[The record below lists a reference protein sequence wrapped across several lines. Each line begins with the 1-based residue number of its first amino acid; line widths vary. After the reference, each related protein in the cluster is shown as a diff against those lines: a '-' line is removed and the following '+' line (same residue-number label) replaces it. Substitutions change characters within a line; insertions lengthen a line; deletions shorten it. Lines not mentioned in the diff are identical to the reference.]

1 MNIQPIKKV
10 LHSLA
15 ATIQPLSNDEY
26 TRPINALSHA
36 TIGEHTRHIIELFQ
50 CLTSAY
56 SKGVLNYD
64 DRERNQLMQ
73 NNVAIAVQQLE
84 ALSLNIEQKN
94 KCLALTNSLSD
105 SREIIETNYYR
116 ELLYNFE
123 HCIHHQ
129 ALIKVGLL
137 SLNKMPD
144 SEDFGIAPSTLAYKK
159 VCAQ

>member
-10 LHSLA
+10 LHSLI
-15 ATIQPLSNDEY
+15 ATIQPLSNDDF
-26 TRPINALSHA
+26 TRPINVLSHA

-56 SKGVLNYD
+56 SKGILNYD

-73 NNVAIAVQQLE
+73 NNVHVAVQQLE
-84 ALSLNIEQKN
+84 ALSLSIEQEN

-137 SLNKMPD
+137 ALNKMPD
-144 SEDFGIAPSTLAYKK
+144 SEDFGVAPSTLAYRKA
-159 VCAQ
+159 CAQ